1 MNQPR
6 IRARVIP
13 LVLIGWAVAA
23 SASGQGLGTLT
34 GTVTTPAGIP
44 VEGLRLTFTRTDDVV
59 TAVTDGDGDYRI
71 EGLQPGL
78 YDPTIDDPEQVVEPS
93 FPVTVVAD
101 ITIRRDFTLRSA
113 ADVQV
118 RLRGG
123 DRLLGAGPGLT
134 ATVENLDAFEAR
146 DHSFATFLRR
156 VPGVNVGRAG
166 GVGQPTAVRLRGAP
180 VGDLFLLTDGLS
192 LPGFGAELD
201 ASTHLE
207 WARFEAVRGTTS
219 TLQGGLGGGV
229 QRRTK
234 IAGDPRARGVSVGVE
249 TGDLG
254 WRQVEA
260 ATTGSRGDYD
270 WSIAGQHLETANEQP
285 NSEFTRTGV
294 AGTLGLA
301 RETLSVDF
309 TFRGEMA
316 AVGRP
321 GPTSLVR
328 ADLDASE
335 ERTRLMSGVTLGL
348 RRGNSLHEGRLVVSR
363 TERHTLNPLDSR
375 AVSLLPVDRVGMQL
389 ELPDFVRADGF
400 RDDLQTAELMYEWS
414 FRADEFHTLVFGG
427 GAEVQAGR
435 FGDPLAAPMDDLL
448 VDPTADPAD
457 DAMDDAADGASR
469 APAGFD
475 QQRLNLVAYGE
486 DRMQVFD
493 NLTVTAG
500 GRFER
505 YGPYPIAV
513 MPRGSARYDLG
524 PGVFV
529 HGSAGTAALAPTLAQ
544 RFRDTLWFRGNPD
557 LQLARSRAFDG
568 GLTAA
573 LWGERVQV
581 DLTGFRH
588 AYQDLVVWGGVDIP
602 ALDSLPE
609 YRRLRL
615 SARRQLVEDVR
626 AGLRDP
632 LVATA
637 TFDEGRTSYVNLPSS
652 RTQGVEASFTAT
664 PVSGLELDAAYT
676 FSDSLVTRGAG
687 RIATGDWLPGVPR
700 HKAAFTAALAV
711 GPVSAGGTMTWVGE
725 RQTDADF
732 FSEVFGLDALAAYR
746 RWDAYARVR
755 LGDRISV
762 SVVGENLT
770 DERYEEWAGFPA
782 LGRFVR
788 AGVQVGF

>member
-1 MNQPR
+1 MTPSR
-6 IRARVIP
+6 VRARVTR
-13 LVLIGWAVAA
+13 LALIGWAIAATA
-23 SASGQGLGTLT
+23 SAQGLGTLT

-44 VEGLRLTFTRTDDVV
+44 VEGLRLTFTLTDTVV
-59 TAVTDGDGDYRI
+59 TAVTDGAGDYRI
-71 EGLQPGL
+71 EGLEPGL
-78 YDPTIDDPEQVVEPS
+78 YDPTIDDPEQAVEPS

-134 ATVENLDAFEAR
+134 TTVENLDAFEAR
-146 DHSFATFLRR
+146 DHSLATFLRR
-156 VPGVNVGRAG
+156 VPGVSATRAG

-180 VGDLFLLTDGLS
+180 VGDRFLLTDGLP

-201 ASTHLE
+201 GSTHLE

-219 TLQGGLGGGV
+219 TLHGGLGGGV

-254 WRQVEA
+254 WRQFEA

-270 WSIAGQHLETANEQP
+270 WSIAGQRLETANEQP
-285 NSEFTRTGV
+285 NSEFMRTGV

-301 RETLSVDF
+301 RESLSVDF

-316 AVGRP
+316 AVGRS
-321 GPTSLVR
+321 GPTSLLR
-328 ADLDASE
+328 ADMDASE

-348 RRGNSLHEGRLVVSR
+348 RRGNSVHEGRLVVSR
-363 TERHTLNPLDSR
+363 TERHSLNPLDSR
-375 AVSLLPVDRVGMQL
+375 AVSLFPVDRVGLQL
-389 ELPDFVRADGF
+389 ELPDFVLADGL
-400 RDDLQTAELMYEWS
+400 RDDLQTAQLTYEWS

-435 FGDPLAAPMDDLL
+435 FGDPLAAP
-448 VDPTADPAD
+448 PAD
-457 DAMDDAADGASR
+457 AMDEAMDDAVRG
-469 APAGFD
+469 PAGFD

-505 YGPYPIAV
+505 YGPYPISV
-513 MPRGSARYDLG
+513 MPRASARYDLG

-529 HGSAGTAALAPTLAQ
+529 HGSAGTGAAAPTLAQ
-544 RFRDTLWFRGNPD
+544 RFRDTLWFRGNPE
-557 LQLARSRAFDG
+557 LQIARSRAFDG

-573 LWGERVQV
+573 LWGGRAEV
-581 DLTGFRH
+581 DLTGFRNT
-588 AYQDLVVWGGVDIP
+588 YEDLVVWGGVDIP

-615 SARRQLVEDVR
+615 AARRQLVEDVR

-637 TFDEGRTSYVNLPSS
+637 TFDQARTSYVNLPSS
-652 RTQGVEASFTAT
+652 RAQGVEASFTAT
-664 PVSGLELDAAYT
+664 PVSGLELGAAYT
-676 FSDSLVTRGAG
+676 LTDSLVTRGTG
-687 RIATGDWLPGVPR
+687 RIAAGDWLPGVPR
-700 HKAAFTAALAV
+700 DKAVFTAALAV

-725 RQTDADF
+725 RQTEADF
-732 FSEVFGLDALAAYR
+732 FSEVFGLDTLAAYR
-746 RWDAYARVR
+746 RWDAHAQVR

-770 DERYEEWAGFPA
+770 DERYEDWAGFPA

>member
-1 MNQPR
+1 MTQPR
-6 IRARVIP
+6 VRARVTR
-13 LVLIGWAVAA
+13 LALIGWAVAA
-23 SASGQGLGTLT
+23 TASAQGLGTLT

-44 VEGLRLTFTRTDDVV
+44 VEGLRLTFTGTDTVV
-59 TAVTDGDGDYRI
+59 TAVTDGAGDYRL
-71 EGLQPGL
+71 EGLEPGL
-78 YDPTIDDPEQVVEPS
+78 YDPTIDDPEQAVEPS

-134 ATVENLDAFEAR
+134 TTVENLDAFEAR
-146 DHSFATFLRR
+146 DHSLATFLQRA
-156 VPGVNVGRAG
+156 PGVSVSRAG
-166 GVGQPTAVRLRGAP
+166 GVGQPTAVRWRGAP
-180 VGDLFLLTDGLS
+180 VTDRFLLTDGLP

-219 TLQGGLGGGV
+219 TLHGGLGGGV

-254 WRQVEA
+254 WRQYEA

-270 WSIAGQHLETANEQP
+270 WSIAGQRLETANEQP
-285 NSEFTRTGV
+285 NSEFMRTGV

-301 RETLSVDF
+301 RESLSVDF

-316 AVGRP
+316 AVGRS
-321 GPTSLVR
+321 GPTSLLR
-328 ADLDASE
+328 ADMDASE

-363 TERHTLNPLDSR
+363 TERRTLNPLDSL
-375 AVSLLPVDRVGMQL
+375 AVSLFPVDRVGLQL
-389 ELPDFVRADGF
+389 ELPDFVLADGL
-400 RDDLQTAELMYEWS
+400 RDDLQTAQLTYEWS
-414 FRADEFHTLVFGG
+414 FRADEFHTMVFGG

-435 FGDPLAAPMDDLL
+435 FGDPLAAP
-448 VDPTADPAD
+448 VADPVA
-457 DAMDDAADGASR
+457 DAMEVAVSG
-469 APAGFD
+469 PAGFD

-513 MPRGSARYDLG
+513 MPRASARYDLG

-529 HGSAGTAALAPTLAQ
+529 HGSAGTSAAAPTLAQ
-544 RFRDTLWFRGNPD
+544 RFRDTLWFRGNPE

-573 LWGERVQV
+573 LWGGRAEV
-581 DLTGFRH
+581 DLTGFRNG
-588 AYQDLVVWGGVDIP
+588 YQDLVVWGGVDIP

-637 TFDEGRTSYVNLPSS
+637 TFDQARTSYVNLPSS

-664 PVSGLELDAAYT
+664 PGSGLELVAAYT
-676 FSDSLVTRGAG
+676 FTDSLVTRGTG

-700 HKAAFTAALAV
+700 HKAAFTAALDV

-746 RWDAYARVR
+746 RWDAYAQVR

-770 DERYEEWAGFPA
+770 DERYEDWAGFPA

>member
-6 IRARVIP
+6 IRARVAR
-13 LVLIGWAVAA
+13 LALIGWAVAVTA
-23 SASGQGLGTLT
+23 SAQGLGTLT

-44 VEGLRLTFTRTDDVV
+44 VEGLRLTFTRTDNVV
-59 TAVTDGDGDYRI
+59 TAVTDGDGDYRL

-78 YDPTIDDPEQVVEPS
+78 YDPTIDDPEQAVEPS

-113 ADVQV
+113 ADVQI

-123 DRLLGAGPGLT
+123 DRLLGSGPGLT
-134 ATVENLDAFEAR
+134 TAVENLDAFEAR
-146 DHSFATFLRR
+146 DHSLATFLRR
-156 VPGVNVGRAG
+156 VPGVNASRAG
-166 GVGQPTAVRLRGAP
+166 GVGQPTTVRLRGAP
-180 VGDLFLLTDGLS
+180 VADRFLLTDGLP

-201 ASTHLE
+201 ASTLLE
-207 WARFEAVRGTTS
+207 WARFEAVRGTAS
-219 TLQGGLGGGV
+219 TLHGGLGGGV

-234 IAGDPRARGVSVGVE
+234 IAGDPRARGVSLGVE

-254 WRQVEA
+254 WRQYEA

-270 WSIAGQHLETANEQP
+270 WSIAGQHLETANEEP
-285 NSEFTRTGV
+285 NSQFMRTGV
-294 AGTLGLA
+294 AGTVGLA
-301 RETLSVDF
+301 RENLSVDF
-309 TFRGEMA
+309 TFRGESA

-328 ADLDASE
+328 ADMDALE

-348 RRGNSLHEGRLVVSR
+348 RRGSSLHEGRLVVSR
-363 TERHTLNPLDSR
+363 SERHTLNPLDSR

-389 ELPDFVRADGF
+389 DLPDFVHADGL
-400 RDDLQTAELMYEWS
+400 RDDLQTAELTYEWT

-435 FGDPLAAPMDDLL
+435 FGDPLAARVEDPL
-448 VDPTADPAD
+448 VDPAADPVD
-457 DAMDDAADGASR
+457 DAMDAAARG
-469 APAGFD
+469 PAGFD

-513 MPRGSARYDLG
+513 VPRASARYDLG

-529 HGSAGTAALAPTLAQ
+529 HGSAGTAAAAPTLAQ

-573 LWGERVQV
+573 WWGERVQV
-581 DLTGFRH
+581 DLTGFRNG
-588 AYQDLVVWGGVDIP
+588 YQDLVVWGGVDIP

-637 TFDEGRTSYVNLPSS
+637 TFDQARTSFVNLPSS

-664 PVSGLELDAAYT
+664 PVAGLELAAAYT
-676 FSDSLVTRGAG
+676 FADSLVTRGTD
-687 RIATGDWLPGVPR
+687 RIATGDRLPGVPR
-700 HKAAFTAALAV
+700 HKAAFTAALDV

-725 RQTDADF
+725 RETDADF
-732 FSEVFGLDALAAYR
+732 FSEVFGLDTLAAYR
-746 RWDAYARVR
+746 RWDAYAQVR
-755 LGDRISV
+755 LGERISV

-770 DERYEEWAGFPA
+770 DERYEDRAGFPA

>member
-1 MNQPR
+1 MTQPR
-6 IRARVIP
+6 VRARVTR
-13 LVLIGWAVAA
+13 LALIGWAVAVTA
-23 SASGQGLGTLT
+23 SAQGLGTLT

-44 VEGLRLTFTRTDDVV
+44 VEGLRLTFTRTDTVV
-59 TAVTDGDGDYRI
+59 TAVTDGAGDYRL
-71 EGLQPGL
+71 EGLEPGL
-78 YDPTIDDPEQVVEPS
+78 YDPTIDDPEQAVEPS

-134 ATVENLDAFEAR
+134 TTVENLDAFEAR
-146 DHSFATFLRR
+146 DHSLATFLQRA
-156 VPGVNVGRAG
+156 PGVSVSRAG
-166 GVGQPTAVRLRGAP
+166 GVGQPTAVRWRGAP
-180 VGDLFLLTDGLS
+180 VTDRFLLTDGLP

-219 TLQGGLGGGV
+219 TLHGGLGGGV

-254 WRQVEA
+254 WRQYEA

-270 WSIAGQHLETANEQP
+270 WSIAGQRLETANEQP
-285 NSEFTRTGV
+285 NSEFMRTGV

-301 RETLSVDF
+301 RESLSVDF

-316 AVGRP
+316 AVGRS
-321 GPTSLVR
+321 GPTSLLR
-328 ADLDASE
+328 ADMDASE

-363 TERHTLNPLDSR
+363 TERRTLNPLDSL
-375 AVSLLPVDRVGMQL
+375 AVSLFPVDRVGLQL
-389 ELPDFVRADGF
+389 ELPDFVLADGL
-400 RDDLQTAELMYEWS
+400 RDDLQTAQLTYEWS
-414 FRADEFHTLVFGG
+414 FRADEFHTMVFGG

-435 FGDPLAAPMDDLL
+435 FGDPLAAP
-448 VDPTADPAD
+448 VA
-457 DAMDDAADGASR
+457 DAMEDAVSG
-469 APAGFD
+469 PAGFD

-513 MPRGSARYDLG
+513 VPRGSARYDLG

-529 HGSAGTAALAPTLAQ
+529 HGSAGTSAAAPTLAQ
-544 RFRDTLWFRGNPD
+544 RFRDTLWFRGNPE

-573 LWGERVQV
+573 LWGGGAEV
-581 DLTGFRH
+581 DLTGFRN

-637 TFDEGRTSYVNLPSS
+637 TFDQARTSYVNLPSS

-664 PVSGLELDAAYT
+664 PGSGLELAAAYT
-676 FSDSLVTRGAG
+676 FTDSLVTRGTG

-700 HKAAFTAALAV
+700 HKAAFTAALDV

-746 RWDAYARVR
+746 RWDAYAQVR

-770 DERYEEWAGFPA
+770 DERYEDWAGFPA

>member
-1 MNQPR
+1 MTQPR
-6 IRARVIP
+6 VRARVTR
-13 LVLIGWAVAA
+13 LALIGWAVAVTA
-23 SASGQGLGTLT
+23 SAQGLGTLT

-44 VEGLRLTFTRTDDVV
+44 VEGLRLTFTLTDTVV
-59 TAVTDGDGDYRI
+59 TAVTDDAGDYRL
-71 EGLQPGL
+71 EGLEPGL
-78 YDPTIDDPEQVVEPS
+78 YDPTIDDPEQAVEPS

-134 ATVENLDAFEAR
+134 TTVENLDAFEAR
-146 DHSFATFLRR
+146 DHSLATFLQRA
-156 VPGVNVGRAG
+156 PGVSVSRAG
-166 GVGQPTAVRLRGAP
+166 GVGQPTAVRWRGAP
-180 VGDLFLLTDGLS
+180 VTDRFLLTDGLP

-219 TLQGGLGGGV
+219 TLHGGLGGGV

-254 WRQVEA
+254 WRQYEA

-270 WSIAGQHLETANEQP
+270 WSIAGQRLETANEQP
-285 NSEFTRTGV
+285 NSEFMRTGV

-301 RETLSVDF
+301 RESLSVDF

-316 AVGRP
+316 AVGRS
-321 GPTSLVR
+321 GPTSLLR
-328 ADLDASE
+328 ADMDASE

-363 TERHTLNPLDSR
+363 TERRTLNPLDSL
-375 AVSLLPVDRVGMQL
+375 AVSLFPVDRVGLQL
-389 ELPDFVRADGF
+389 ELPDFVLADGL
-400 RDDLQTAELMYEWS
+400 RDDLQTAQLTYEWS
-414 FRADEFHTLVFGG
+414 FRADEFHTMVFGG

-435 FGDPLAAPMDDLL
+435 FGDPLAAPVADAM
-448 VDPTADPAD
+448 ADPVS
-457 DAMDDAADGASR
+457 G
-469 APAGFD
+469 PAGFD

-513 MPRGSARYDLG
+513 VPRGSARYDLG

-529 HGSAGTAALAPTLAQ
+529 HGSAGTSAAAPTLAQ
-544 RFRDTLWFRGNPD
+544 RFRDTLWFRGNPE

-573 LWGERVQV
+573 LWGGGGEV
-581 DLTGFRH
+581 DLTGFRN

-637 TFDEGRTSYVNLPSS
+637 TFDQARTSYVNLPSS

-664 PVSGLELDAAYT
+664 PGSGLELVAGYT
-676 FSDSLVTRGAG
+676 FTDSLVTRGTG

-700 HKAAFTAALAV
+700 HKAAFTAALDV

-746 RWDAYARVR
+746 RWDAYAQVR

-770 DERYEEWAGFPA
+770 DERYEDWAGFPA